1 MKAQCH
7 MLRQHLADRT
17 QSTQLNSD
25 HGIYCSGWTH
35 PVCDQISYTKHQIIR
50 VARAWFFREQH
61 WNSNSRVWNRG
72 ISSLNDCST
81 GDFHLTHRKS
91 SNIVQRSL
99 THVANK
105 KVFITF
111 LYSDH
116 QTQIYSQV
124 FCPLI
129 FQCIVRAIRRVATI
143 WCRLYIVEYLY
154 YILHALCLCQEVRA
168 RRVSVSASECAC
180 LHIVS
185 CSWKLCNSIIH
196 LTDSINKLRSLWEKH
211 CWNKIY

>member
-72 ISSLNDCST
+72 TSSLNDCST

-143 WCRLYIVEYLY
+143 WCRVF
-154 YILHALCLCQEVRA
+154 ILHTTCT
-168 RRVSVSASECAC
+168 VSVSRSACSASQCQCQWMC
-180 LHIVS
+180 LFAYCKLFVEIVQFDYTS
-185 CSWKLCNSIIH
+185 YRF
-196 LTDSINKLRSLWEKH
+196 D
-211 CWNKIY
+211 

>member
-1 MKAQCH
+1 MWRGRGFFGSSIEIQIVEYEIEELAVWTTVQQVTSTWRIAKAAILSKDLLHTLQIKKFL
-7 MLRQHLADRT
+7 LRSCIL
-17 QSTQLNSD
+17 
-25 HGIYCSGWTH
+25 
-35 PVCDQISYTKHQIIR
+35 IIK
-50 VARAWFFREQH
+50 
-61 WNSNSRVWNRG
+61 
-72 ISSLNDCST
+72 
-81 GDFHLTHRKS
+81 RKF
-91 SNIVQRSL
+91 
-99 THVANK
+99 T
-105 KVFITF
+105 
-111 LYSDH
+111 
-116 QTQIYSQV
+116 QV
-124 FCPLI
+124 FRPLI